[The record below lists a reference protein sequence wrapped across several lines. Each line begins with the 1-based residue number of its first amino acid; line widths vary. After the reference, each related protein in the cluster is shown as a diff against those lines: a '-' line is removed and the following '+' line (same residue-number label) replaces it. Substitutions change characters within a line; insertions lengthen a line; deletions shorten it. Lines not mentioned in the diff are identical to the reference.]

1 MSNSNSR
8 EAQDVLLG
16 AFLEG
21 MDIPDYLSADMFEG
35 FYQRAFVGIQRL
47 KKNGFVQ
54 FPIPNDLL
62 IKSCDFGVQ
71 DSEHINSMV
80 GGYSFVKSNPD
91 YYLNILLKAYRRRK
105 LWTAVTTAKEAIE
118 KGEDLEAVETEINK
132 AIETEKARVS
142 PDKGISFADLLKV
155 QFPPDTWIVDRLI
168 ATGLTVIT
176 GASKIGKSWLCLQ
189 LTAALDQ
196 GGYFLGTLPVSKC
209 DCLYCA
215 LEDTPKRIQKRLA
228 KQGVTVFNGS
238 RLETVRRNILDLRAF
253 LKSNPQYRVII
264 IDTLQKFLGIK
275 DMNDYSQTVDGL
287 SSLKAMA
294 DDLNRAVIVIHHNRK
309 GADLDGD
316 HMESALG
323 STGINA
329 TADATLTMT
338 RKRGTSEAILKA
350 TGRDIEDTSF
360 TLSWDTDICSWS
372 ITGQGALKPT
382 LTEAQQQIV
391 DLLESEAKNWTTGEI
406 IAATEKSKQAV
417 SNLLT
422 RLKEQGTIESPYH
435 GQWKAKGKY
444 TSTPPLKEC
453 VLVNSGNDQS
463 GSIISFPAVDS
474 DGMPE
479 AGAYNSPEQ
488 RALWENPE
496 EVLY

>member
-1 MSNSNSR
+1 M
-8 EAQDVLLG
+8 
-16 AFLEG
+16 
-21 MDIPDYLSADMFEG
+21 
-35 FYQRAFVGIQRL
+35 
-47 KKNGFVQ
+47 
-54 FPIPNDLL
+54 
-62 IKSCDFGVQ
+62 
-71 DSEHINSMV
+71 
-80 GGYSFVKSNPD
+80 
-91 YYLNILLKAYRRRK
+91 
-105 LWTAVTTAKEAIE
+105 AVTTAKESIE
-118 KGEDLEAVETEINK
+118 KGEALETVETEMNK
-132 AIETEKARVS
+132 ALETEKARVS

-168 ATGLTVIT
+168 TTGLTVVT

-189 LTAALDQ
+189 LTTALDQ
-196 GGYFLGTLPVSKC
+196 GGYFLGTLSVSKC

-287 SSLKAMA
+287 SSLKAVA

-360 TLSWDTDICSWS
+360 TLSWETDICSWS

-391 DLLESEAKNWTTGEI
+391 DLLESEERNWTNAEI
-406 IAATEKSKQAV
+406 IEATGKNKTAIA
-417 SNLLT
+417 NILK
-422 RLKEQGTIESPYH
+422 RLKDQGVIENPYH
-435 GQWKAKGKY
+435 GQWRAKGKF
-444 TSTPPLKEC
+444 TSSHPLRESE
-453 VLVNSGNDQS
+453 LVNLEKDQS
-463 GSIISFPAVDS
+463 GGIIPFPEVVDPQKSVNSVNLVDHTGTVNHEEPSTPSQSFTNSTGFTPKQGVEPTETAQG
-474 DGMPE
+474 DGKPTG
-479 AGAYNSPEQ
+479 AGYSSPGQ
-488 RALWENPE
+488 KALWEQG
-496 EVLY
+496 EVF